1 VMYTGVYAPPPALP
15 VLSPNG
21 DGIDEKQTLS
31 YKVVRPSTVNAS
43 IVEPDGTTAYT
54 ESGARLP
61 GVYKVT
67 WPGSRAKGRAQTL
80 GRWRWVVNAT
90 DDQNKTSSV
99 ERGFWVNDTLGFLRV
114 SPKAIRLKAK
124 RRNSVV
130 ARFRVAHSARV
141 IGSIWTRSGV
151 LVRKL
156 KPVKLNPGRRA
167 LRWDGRYAS
176 HRLAYRGTYVFK
188 VFAQNAFG
196 PVQLAQAF
204 VVLR

>member
-1 VMYTGVYAPPPALP
+1 MYTGVYAAPPALP
-15 VLSPNG
+15 VISPNG

-31 YKVVRPSTVNAS
+31 YKVVRPSTVTAS

-67 WPGSRAKGRAQTL
+67 WPGSRAKSRAQTL

-90 DDQNKTSSV
+90 DDQSKTSSV

-130 ARFRVAHSARV
+130 ARFRLAHSARV

-151 LVRKL
+151 LVRKF
-156 KPVKLNPGRRA
+156 KPVNLNPGTRT